1 MSRLISVTSSAGSR
15 APLDSC
21 SPFQSRMSFQLLAVS
36 MWRLWISMYHLR
48 GVDLRASVE
57 LGGNGEVRL
66 VCDGRSLEPQ
76 ALGDCLVPDWSTPAP
91 EVDGAVTALR
101 APLRAFSARRRATRR
116 GSPARG
122 RP

>member
-1 MSRLISVTSSAGSR
+1 
-15 APLDSC
+15 
-21 SPFQSRMSFQLLAVS
+21 

-76 ALGDCLVPDWSTPAP
+76 ALGDCRIGLRRHLKST
-91 EVDGAVTALR
+91 E
-101 APLRAFSARRRATRR
+101 PLRPFERRYERFWRDGEIRVADH
-116 GSPARG
+116 PLDVV
-122 RP
+122 P